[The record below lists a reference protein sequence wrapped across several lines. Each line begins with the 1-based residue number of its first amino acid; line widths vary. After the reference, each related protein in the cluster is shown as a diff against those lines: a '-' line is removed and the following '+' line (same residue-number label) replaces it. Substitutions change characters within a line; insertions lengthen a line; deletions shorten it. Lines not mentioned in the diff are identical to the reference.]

1 MVGIL
6 TTSSTSGR
14 CFDATI
20 AAALEDVNAAI
31 IIQQLHYWLSN
42 PKVGIVVNG
51 EKYVYNSF
59 NAWVQQFPWLSV
71 WKLRMAM
78 KRLRDIG
85 IVKTI
90 RAKSKQWNQ
99 TLHYRLDR
107 DRLAQYLSSSHTARN
122 NEDSDL
128 WRTTHQDS
136 ETQAIDV
143 SDSSTSYIDTK
154 STGIEETAKTK
165 EENAASFFQISRE
178 RTGKNRESDQTLLS
192 DRKEKEQE
200 ETSNS
205 SVAAIADAQS
215 RCASKAVAEN
225 KQVPS
230 SSIKETVRVSEKT
243 IVNDKWRSPITK
255 LDSIGVAI
263 NRTIVSLVKMYET
276 EKVENAISLI
286 EVRKRQQHIPN
297 LAGYFT
303 SALKGNWAEQKIKE
317 QGSEG
322 EEVHT
327 EDVFRLWYSLARQQ
341 GCCSE
346 YEERDNE
353 YWVEMGGVWEKWS
366 SAVDRGYTLK
376 YLKDRQ

>member
-59 NAWVQQFPWLSV
+59 NAWVKQFPWLSV
-71 WKLRMAM
+71 WKLRVAM

-99 TLHYRLDR
+99 TLHYRLDC
-107 DRLAQYLSSSHTARN
+107 DRLVQYLSSSHTARN

-128 WRTTHQDS
+128 WRTTYQDS
-136 ETQAIDV
+136 ETQTINV

-165 EENAASFFQISRE
+165 EENAAPFFQKSRGE
-178 RTGKNRESDQTLLS
+178 TGESEESDQALLS
-192 DRKEKEQE
+192 DRKEQE
-200 ETSNS
+200 ETSNF
-205 SVAAIADAQS
+205 SVAVEQNAQS
-215 RCASKAVAEN
+215 RLTSKAVADD
-225 KQVPS
+225 KQFSS
-230 SSIKETVRVSEKT
+230 SSIKESVQVSERTVTNKQ
-243 IVNDKWRSPITK
+243 WRSQITK

-276 EKVENAISLI
+276 EKIENAIALV
-286 EVRKRQQHIPN
+286 EVRKREHHIPN

-303 SALKGNWAEQKIKE
+303 SALKGNWAEQRVEE
-317 QGSEG
+317 QGSEDV
-322 EEVHT
+322 EEVNT
-327 EDVFRLWYSLARQQ
+327 EDVFRIWYSLARKI
-341 GCCSE
+341 GCCSG

-353 YWVEMGGVWEKWS
+353 YWVEMGGVWEKWQN
-366 SAVDRGYTLK
+366 AIDRGYSLK
-376 YLKDRQ
+376 YLKGRK